1 MSARKLQIKSNPAL
15 PKNTNNRGMK
25 VMININRFMT
35 TVLLAFI
42 TLSAYA
48 QVDPA
53 PQQLNEWRNWV
64 LRNSNVGC
72 VPPVAQEGKR
82 ECYFTGDL
90 AITITGQQGTFELPV
105 TVYKETAVSLP
116 GGRVWP
122 SDVTA
127 GGKPVPV
134 IQVRNKPVV
143 YLAPG
148 SHILRGTLDL
158 PPASSDIQ
166 LPERYGLLRVT
177 VDGRKVDRI
186 EIDSLGRFRFRQLAQ
201 RETGEAD
208 TVTATVF
215 RKLSDS
221 IPFEVETQIKLH
233 VGGDAREVV
242 LGPIVFQDHQP
253 LFLRSNRPARL
264 EPDGTLRLQVAR
276 GTWAVNIR
284 TRASV
289 PVNALT
295 LQAGDKMPLEE
306 LWVIEQ
312 HSDLRKIEWSGLPQI
327 DPQQTELPEAWRKFP
342 AFVAKVGQTL
352 TLKELQRG
360 DPTPVS
366 NRLSLSR
373 VLWRDFE
380 NGGYSVKDTI
390 VGEMRRDWRLSLAS
404 PFELGRALI
413 GDEPQ
418 FITRLANGARGVEVR
433 QSSLNFIG
441 ESRIPTGGGKLPV
454 SGWDTD
460 FESVSAQLYLPPG
473 WRAIHI
479 SGPDFVSATWVSKW
493 NLLNVFLAGL
503 IALAF
508 GRIFGWL
515 WGGVAAVTLLATF
528 HSPLAPV
535 WTWVL
540 PLLAIGLLR
549 YFKQGR
555 AKRILEFFQRISLMV
570 LGLMVI
576 FFAVDQVRAGLYPQL
591 KETASVR
598 PYASL
603 TKAPKVMSERAIDE
617 LRQEDRPAELE
628 QSKISKFKQELYDS
642 SRDEPRK
649 QRLQYD
655 PDAKIQTGAG
665 LPSWTGRYVQL
676 KWSGPVRSDETF
688 SLVVAGP
695 LVNLLWAI
703 INVILVSLL
712 FVRLLGV
719 FDWKARLGGWKATAT
734 VLVIGVLANA
744 GVTPSV
750 EAAPFPPKDL
760 LGEYQKHL
768 EKPPACSPQC
778 ATINRVAVRLIE
790 HQLRLDLA
798 YHAEAPV
805 AVSIPLTFTGWQPDA
820 VIVNGHPAKQLWRQQ
835 ADQLWLPLKKG
846 ETHVQV
852 IADVSAQKSIT
863 LPLSS
868 YAHNVSVK
876 AKGWQVSGYENGQVL
891 GGNLQFARQQHATK
905 QELAPTEIPAF
916 AMVNRRISLGL
927 TWDMQTSVVRYSH
940 NQEAMLIEYP
950 LLPGEEVLSQNV
962 QVKDGIAWIR
972 LPAGINSANFVSRV
986 AVMPALVLKASEGD
1000 YAETWSVSPGPIWH
1014 MEQTSGIAP
1023 VLVENRTW
1031 GPTWRPW
1038 AGETVVLDIKRPEG
1052 VSGPTHTARQ
1062 VDYRVKTGSKQ
1073 QTHKLTLSITSSQG
1087 ARHTIALP
1095 ENSIPLK
1102 VQVDGRAIP
1111 LDESKS
1117 EMAFPL
1123 TPGEQEIIL
1132 EWRQA
1137 EGGGAWLSTP
1147 AIDIGMP
1154 VANVHISTAVPS
1166 DRWVLYLMGPRLG
1179 PVILFWGV
1187 FLLLLIFSAALGWLK
1202 IRPLKTWQWAM
1213 LVIGL
1218 APVSIIGLA
1227 VVATWFF
1234 LLALRERVDVDKI
1247 RPVFFNMGQI
1257 ALTLATLAA
1266 ASALFTA
1273 VQTGLLGY
1281 PDMMVEGNSSSRW
1294 GLQWYEDRM
1303 EGTLPVAS
1311 VFSFSIWVYRA
1322 VMLLWALWLANSVLR
1337 WAKWSWESF
1346 TAGGA
1351 WKRAPKKEKVNVP
1364 DKKAAPEKPNDDK

>member
-1 MSARKLQIKSNPAL
+1 
-15 PKNTNNRGMK
+15 
-25 VMININRFMT
+25 MT

-48 QVDPA
+48 QADPA
-53 PQQLNEWRNWV
+53 PQQLKEWRDWV
-64 LRNSNVGC
+64 LRDSSVDC
-72 VPPVAQEGKR
+72 VAPVAQEGRR

-90 AITITGQQGTFELPV
+90 AITIKGLRGTFELPV
-105 TVYKETAVSLP
+105 TVYKEVAVSLP
-116 GGRVWP
+116 GGRAWP

-127 GGKPVPV
+127 GGKLVPV

-143 YLAPG
+143 YLEPG
-148 SHILRGTLDL
+148 SYVLRGTLEL
-158 PPASSDIQ
+158 PSASSDLQ
-166 LPERYGLLRVT
+166 LPELYGLLRVT
-177 VDGRKVDRI
+177 VDGRKIDRI
-186 EIDSLGRFRFRQLAQ
+186 EIDRQGRLRFRQLAQ
-201 RETGEAD
+201 RETSEAD
-208 TVTATVF
+208 TITATVF

-221 IPFEVETQIKLH
+221 IPFEVETRIKLH

-242 LGPIVFQDHQP
+242 LGPIVFQDHHP
-253 LFLRSNRPARL
+253 LFLNSNRPARL

-276 GTWAVNIR
+276 GAWAVNIR
-284 TRASV
+284 TRALK
-289 PVNALT
+289 PVNELT
-295 LQAGDKMPLEE
+295 LKAGNKMPLEE

-352 TLKELQRG
+352 TIKELQRG

-390 VGEMRRDWRLSLAS
+390 EGEMRRDWRLSLAS

-413 GDEPQ
+413 ADEPQ
-418 FITRLANGARGVEVR
+418 FITRLANGTRGVEVR

-441 ESRIPTGGGKLPV
+441 ESRIPTGEGKLPV

-479 SGPDFVSATWVSKW
+479 SGPDFVSATWFSKW

-515 WGGVAAVTLLATF
+515 WGGVAVVTLLATF
-528 HSPLAPV
+528 HAPLAPV
-535 WTWVL
+535 WAWVL

-549 YFKQGR
+549 YFKEGR
-555 AKRILEFFQRISLMV
+555 AKRILEFFQRISLMG

-591 KETASVR
+591 RETASVK

-603 TKAPKVMSERAIDE
+603 TKAPKVISEHAVDE
-617 LRQEDRPAELE
+617 RRKDKEGRRAELE
-628 QSKISKFKQELYDS
+628 QSKMFNQEFYDS
-642 SRDEPRK
+642 SSDEPRK

-665 LPSWTGRYVQL
+665 LPTWAGQYVQL
-676 KWSGPVRSDETF
+676 KWSGPVRQDETF
-688 SLVVAGP
+688 SLIVAGP
-695 LVNLLWAI
+695 IVNLFWAI
-703 INVILVSLL
+703 ANVILVSLL
-712 FVRLLGV
+712 FVRLLGTYGLKSR
-719 FDWKARLGGWKATAT
+719 FGGWKTT
-734 VLVIGVLANA
+734 VTVMVVGVLLNA

-750 EAAPFPPKDL
+750 EAAPFPSNDL
-760 LGEYQKHL
+760 LGEYQKYL
-768 EKPPACSPQC
+768 EKPAACSPQC
-778 ATINRVAVRLIE
+778 AAINRVAVRLTE
-790 HQLRLDLA
+790 HQLRLDLV
-798 YHAEAPV
+798 YHAEDPV
-805 AVSIPLTFTGWQPDA
+805 AVPIPITFTEWQPTA
-820 VIVNGHPAKQLWRQQ
+820 VIVNGLPAKQLWRQQ
-835 ADQLWLPLKKG
+835 SDLLWLPIKKG

-852 IADVSAQKSIT
+852 IADVSTQKSIT

-868 YAHNVSVK
+868 YVHNISVE

-891 GGNLQFARQQHATK
+891 GGNLQFARQQLTTK
-905 QELAPTEIPAF
+905 QELDPTEIPAF
-916 AMVNRRISLGL
+916 AIVNRRLSLGL

-940 NQEAMLIEYP
+940 NQESMLIEYP

-972 LPAGINSANFVSRV
+972 FPAGITSVHFASRV
-986 AVMPALVLKASEGD
+986 AINPVLVLKASVGD
-1000 YAETWSVSPGPIWH
+1000 YAESWSVFPGPIWH
-1014 MEQTSGIAP
+1014 MEQMNGIAP
-1023 VLVENRTW
+1023 ILVENRTW

-1038 AGETVVLDIKRPEG
+1038 AGESVALDIKRPEG
-1052 VSGPTHTARQ
+1052 VSGATHTARQ
-1062 VDYRVKTGSKQ
+1062 VNYRVKAGNKQ
-1073 QTHKLTLSITSSQG
+1073 QTHTLTLSITSSQG
-1087 ARHTIALP
+1087 ARHMIALP
-1095 ENSIPLK
+1095 ENSAPLK
-1102 VQVDGRAIP
+1102 VLVDGRAIP
-1111 LDESKS
+1111 LDESIS
-1117 EMAFPL
+1117 NMAFPL

-1137 EGGGAWLSTP
+1137 KEDGTWLSTP

-1154 VANVHISTAVPS
+1154 VANINVSATVPN

-1218 APVSIIGLA
+1218 APVSIVGLA

-1234 LLALRERVDVDKI
+1234 LLALRERVEFDKV
-1247 RPVFFNMGQI
+1247 RPLYFNTGQI
-1257 ALTLATLAA
+1257 ALVLATLAA
-1266 ASALFTA
+1266 TSVLFTA

-1281 PDMMVEGNSSSRW
+1281 PDMMVEGNGSSRW
-1294 GLQWYEDRM
+1294 GLQWYEDRT
-1303 EGTLPVAS
+1303 EGILPVAS
-1311 VFSFSIWVYRA
+1311 VFSLPIWVYRA

-1351 WKRAPKKEKVNVP
+1351 WKRLPKKEKVDVP
-1364 DKKAAPEKPNDDK
+1364 DKKAVPKALPDKPSEGK